1 MSKPD
6 KRTLEYRTRAIAKL
20 VAELRRELP
29 PGASSVEVHVKFAD
43 GGSVKVEGKA

>member
-6 KRTLEYRTRAIAKL
+6 KRTLEYRTRAVAKII
-20 VAELRRELP
+20 AELKKDLP
-29 PGASSVEVHVKFAD
+29 PGVSSVELHVKFAD